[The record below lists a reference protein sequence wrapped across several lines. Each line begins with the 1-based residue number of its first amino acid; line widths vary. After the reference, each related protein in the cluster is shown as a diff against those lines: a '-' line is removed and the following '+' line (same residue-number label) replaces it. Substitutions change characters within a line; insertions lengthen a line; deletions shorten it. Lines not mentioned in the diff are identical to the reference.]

1 MSKLEIN
8 EADHN
13 LSFDEDNTKIFTSKI
28 LLGLISLGLIRLIHV
43 TMTMTRVPSLHGQ
56 NY

>member
-13 LSFDEDNTKIFTSKI
+13 LSFDEDNTKIFTTKI